1 LTAVEL
7 ASLAM
12 LLIFAGFILIA
23 LALLSS
29 AGGRAAGGGVVL
41 LGPLPIV
48 FGSSVKM
55 AKIALLLLL
64 ALLAIFL
71 ALHWML

>member
-1 LTAVEL
+1 
-7 ASLAM
+7 M
-12 LLIFAGFILIA
+12 LLIFAGFALIA

-55 AKIALLLLL
+55 AKVALLL
-64 ALLAIFL
+64 ALVLASLAVLL
-71 ALHWML
+71 ALCWAP